1 MELLSKLTLMYE
13 PLSSQKEI
21 PNSLEGE
28 ERKNLVCLFC
38 VFKIR
43 NLPLD
48 LHIYG
53 VCGLLLLFFAFSF
66 VVVFFVC
73 LCFDVSGGSATS
85 TEALSKLCCT
95 ILNWN

>member
-1 MELLSKLTLMYE
+1 MLMYE

-43 NLPLD
+43 NSSLD

-53 VCGLLLLFFAFSF
+53 VCSLLFFALGF
-66 VVVFFVC
+66 VVGFFVC
-73 LCFDVSGGSATS
+73 VLM
-85 TEALSKLCCT
+85 
-95 ILNWN
+95 

>member
-1 MELLSKLTLMYE
+1 MLMYE

-53 VCGLLLLFFAFSF
+53 VCSLLFFALGF
-66 VVVFFVC
+66 VFFFVC
-73 LCFDVSGGSATS
+73 VLMSVEIVPPLPRF
-85 TEALSKLCCT
+85 
-95 ILNWN
+95 

>member
-1 MELLSKLTLMYE
+1 MELLSKLTLTYE
-13 PLSSQKEI
+13 PLSFQKEI

-28 ERKNLVCLFC
+28 ERKNLACLFC

-53 VCGLLLLFFAFSF
+53 VCGLSLFFALGL
-66 VVVFFVC
+66 VVGGVFFVC
-73 LCFDVSGGSATS
+73 VLMQV
-85 TEALSKLCCT
+85 EVVPPLPRL
-95 ILNWN
+95 